1 MSILALEFSSAVG
14 SVAFRGADGS
24 TIVRQ
29 FPADRQ
35 HSGLFY
41 ENLSEVRHG
50 CGLAEIIVVGLGPG
64 SYAGTRIAIATAMG
78 LRAASNARLVGLPSI
93 CAFDFPEYCVAGD
106 ARRSSY
112 FFAHVEQ
119 GRCLEGPSL
128 LTEEELRAKMR
139 EHPHLPFVAAERLP
153 RFSEIT
159 LGHPSAALLAE
170 LAEQADGREENLEP
184 IYLRQPYITTAKAM
198 PWTR

>member
-1 MSILALEFSSAVG
+1 MSILALELSSAVG

-24 TIVRQ
+24 TVVRQ

-41 ENLSEVRHG
+41 ENLSDIRLT
-50 CGLAEIIVVGLGPG
+50 CGLPKTIAVGLGPG

-139 EHPHLPFVAAERLP
+139 EHLDLPFVAAERLP

-159 LGHPSAALLAE
+159 LAHPSAALLAE
-170 LAEQADGREENLEP
+170 LAENAAARAENLQP
-184 IYLRQPYITTAKAM
+184 IYLRQPYITTPKTT